1 MINNESTICKKE
13 KQLWIAAK
21 LILRGK
27 LVALNLLFEN
37 KDD

>member
-1 MINNESTICKKE
+1 MRVLYVKK
-13 KQLWIAAK
+13 KKLWIAAK